1 MIVLGLGNRH
11 HDPSACIIING
22 KLIAAAEEER
32 FTRDKHSV
40 GAHPIN
46 AIQYCLKEAG
56 LKPEDITHVA
66 HAASPEAY
74 DRHKWA
80 YFWRALWKRPSY
92 AFKAIL
98 KAHLRKKNFA
108 SAPLETLQLAG
119 IDPNR
124 ITLRHVEHH
133 IAHAASA
140 FYFSGF
146 KSAAF
151 MTMDGSGEFTSTMLG
166 YFDEKGEI
174 HIIKEFIVPDSLGF
188 FYATLT
194 DYLGFEH
201 DDGEYKV
208 MGMAPYGDASRYDL
222 SDLLPYDSKNKTF
235 RVNDDYIYAIKSNR
249 VHPNKF
255 FSKKLVKRLGPERE
269 GDALLEPYIHIAAA
283 TQKRFEEVSLK
294 LIDDYLSDCLKK
306 MGGRLVFSGG
316 CALNVKLNKKI
327 IEHPLVTDLW
337 VQPASNDAGLC
348 VGAAA
353 IIAHEEGH
361 AIAPM
366 THSYWGPQ
374 FTDSEIEAVFSSSP
388 HKFTRQKS
396 ITETASQLLH
406 QGEVVAWFQGRM
418 EWGPRALGNRSILG
432 NPAIQGTA
440 DKINDVIKFRELW
453 RPFCPSI
460 LSEYGSKI
468 LHTTHDSPFMTF
480 CFEVRDEWKNKVPEI
495 VHVDN
500 TARPQ
505 FVTREANPL
514 YYELIEKFHKLSGL
528 PLLIN
533 TSLNRKGEPMVCS
546 PKDALQMF
554 EGSGLKYL
562 AIGNFLVEKQS

>member
-11 HDPSACIIING
+11 HDPSACILIDG

-32 FTRDKHSV
+32 FTRHKH
-40 GAHPIN
+40 GTGEHPVN
-46 AIQYCLKEAG
+46 AIRYCLQEAG
-56 LKPEDITHVA
+56 LRPEEITHAA

-80 YFWRALWKRPSY
+80 YFKRAFLKRP
-92 AFKAIL
+92 AHALKAIL
-98 KAHLRKKNFA
+98 KADSRKKNFVNG
-108 SAPLETLQLAG
+108 PRETLRLAG
-119 IDPNR
+119 INPAR
-124 ITLRHVEHH
+124 VSLRYVDHH
-133 IAHAASA
+133 TAHAASA

-146 KSAAF
+146 KEAAF
-151 MTMDGSGEFTSTMLG
+151 ITMDGSGEFTSTMLG
-166 YFDEKGEI
+166 YFDARGQI
-174 HIIKEFIVPDSLGF
+174 HILKEFIVPDSLGF

-208 MGMAPYGDASRYDL
+208 MGMAPYGDAARYNLD
-222 SDLLPYDSKNKTF
+222 DLLHYDTKRKTY
-235 RVNDDYIYAIKSNR
+235 RINDDYIYAVKRKR
-249 VHPNKF
+249 VHLDKF
-255 FSKKLVKRLGPERE
+255 FSKKLVEKLGPERK

-294 LIDDYLSDCLKK
+294 LIEDYLSDWLKK

-327 IEHPLVTDLW
+327 IEHPLVTALW
-337 VQPASNDAGLC
+337 VQPASSDAGLC
-348 VGAAA
+348 IGAAA
-353 IIAHEEGH
+353 MISYEAGH
-361 AIAPM
+361 AIQPM
-366 THSYWGPQ
+366 QHSYWGPG
-374 FTDSEIEAVFSSSP
+374 FTDAEIEAVFRPSH
-388 HKFTRQKS
+388 HKVTRENS
-396 ITETASQLLH
+396 ITEAASRLLDR
-406 QGEVVAWFQGRM
+406 GEVVAWFQGRM

-432 NPAIQGTA
+432 NPAIRGTA
-440 DKINDVIKFRELW
+440 EKINDAIKFRELW

-460 LSEYGSKI
+460 LFEYGQQI
-468 LHTTHDSPFMTF
+468 LNTAHDSPFMTF
-480 CFEVRDEWKNKVPEI
+480 CFDVRAEWKDKVPEI

-505 FVTREANPL
+505 FVTRKANPL
-514 YYELIEKFHKLSGL
+514 YYELLEKFQKLSGL

-533 TSLNRKGEPMVCS
+533 TSLNRRGEPMVCS
-546 PKDALQMF
+546 PEDALRMF
-554 EGSGLKYL
+554 DGSGLKYL